1 MRNAPTQGPMTA
13 WQLREVLAR
22 ANNNQHDKAADW
34 GTPGTSTYYK
44 AWLWVTANT
53 CQLDYIPGRG
63 FWEPWELESIT
74 RTINQ
79 VQDLVALDDFPKPA

>member
-1 MRNAPTQGPMTA
+1 MTA

-22 ANNNQHDKAADW
+22 ANNNQHDKAMEW

-53 CQLDYIPGRG
+53 CQLNYIPGRG